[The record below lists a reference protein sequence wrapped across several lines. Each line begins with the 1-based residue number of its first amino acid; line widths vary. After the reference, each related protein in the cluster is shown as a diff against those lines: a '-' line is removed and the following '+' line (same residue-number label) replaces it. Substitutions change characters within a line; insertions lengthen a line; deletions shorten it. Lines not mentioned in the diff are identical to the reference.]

1 MLSMRRIASLQQRR
15 ERKAKAKARV
25 LEKAKARVMHKVGLL
40 AMSTSRRRTR
50 CAHGLGKAHATGVT
64 SATSFMI
71 KGTAW

>member
-50 CAHGLGKAHATGVT
+50 CAHGLRKEHATGVT
-64 SATSFMI
+64 GATSFTR